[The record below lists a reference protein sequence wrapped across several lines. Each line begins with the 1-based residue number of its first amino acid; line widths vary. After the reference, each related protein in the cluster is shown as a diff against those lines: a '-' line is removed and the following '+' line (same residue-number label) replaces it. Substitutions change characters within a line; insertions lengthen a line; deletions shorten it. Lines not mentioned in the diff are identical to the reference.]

1 MSGDSSGLSRAI
13 FIFIYAIPIVT
24 AVLYGGV
31 DTGTWAVLTVLIGA
45 MTILWLLDGWLSR
58 GLLLGATSLLIPIL
72 ALCGV
77 GMLQLGLGTSAD
89 PYSTR
94 LFLIKLIC
102 YSIFFA
108 AASTFINTPQR
119 VKKIVIG
126 IVIFAAAMALFGI
139 LQRISNADTIYGM
152 RESPQA
158 IPFGPFINQHHFAA
172 FMEMAAALAVS
183 LLVGKSLA
191 REKKFLIAIC
201 LLFLAVAITLTGSR
215 GGLISFVAA
224 AAFVG
229 VVTYPLRLR
238 TRSGRNEERARRL
251 PWVIAGVAGLFL
263 FVVFIVSIGGDE
275 SLMRGVGI
283 GGVGEDVTNG
293 RLHFWSIA
301 LKIFSEHPILGAG
314 LESFGVSFTRH
325 DTWAGILR
333 IEYAHNEYLQTLAD
347 SGIAGLTCV
356 VAFLVL
362 LFRKSYRA
370 IRAPQDNFSLEA
382 SIGAIAGCLAVAIHS
397 FFDFPLRT
405 PSNAFFFLLL
415 VVIVSTRIQVTKK
428 AS

>member
-1 MSGDSSGLSRAI
+1 LSGESSGLSRAI
-13 FIFIYAIPIVT
+13 FIFICAIPIVT

-77 GMLQLGLGTSAD
+77 GMLQLVLATSAD

-94 LFLIKLIC
+94 LFLIRLIC
-102 YSIFFA
+102 YSLFFA

-126 IVIFAAAMALFGI
+126 IVIFAAAMALLGI
-139 LQRISNADTIYGM
+139 LQKLSHADAIYGM
-152 RESPQA
+152 RVANQA

-172 FMEMAAALAVS
+172 FMEMAGALAVS

-201 LLFLAVAITLTGSR
+201 LLFLTVAVTLTGSR
-215 GGLISFVAA
+215 GGLISFIAA
-224 AAFVG
+224 AAFVM
-229 VVTYPLRLR
+229 VVTYSLRLR
-238 TRSGRNEERARRL
+238 TRSGRNEEKARRL

-283 GGVGEDVTNG
+283 GRVGEDVTNG

-314 LESFGVSFTRH
+314 LESYGVSFTRH
-325 DTWAGILR
+325 DTWTGIYR

-347 SGIAGLTCV
+347 SGIAGLACV

-362 LFRKSYRA
+362 LFRKSYVA
-370 IRAPQDNFSLEA
+370 IRAPQDGFSLEA

-415 VVIVSTRIQVTKK
+415 VVIATTRIPVTKK

>member
-1 MSGDSSGLSRAI
+1 LSGDSSGLSRAI
-13 FIFIYAIPIVT
+13 FIFICAIPIVT

-45 MTILWLLDGWLSR
+45 MTVLWLLDGWLSR

-77 GMLQLGLGTSAD
+77 GMLQLGLRTSAD

-108 AASTFINTPQR
+108 AASTFINTPHR

-172 FMEMAAALAVS
+172 FMEMAGALAVS

-201 LLFLAVAITLTGSR
+201 LLFLTVAITLTGSR

-224 AAFVG
+224 GALVG
-229 VVTYPLRLR
+229 VVTYALRLR
-238 TRSGRNEERARRL
+238 STSGRNKEKARRL
-251 PWVIAGVAGLFL
+251 PWLIAGVVGLFL
-263 FVVFIVSIGGDE
+263 FVVFFVSIGGDE
-275 SLMRGVGI
+275 WLMRGVGMD
-283 GGVGEDVTNG
+283 GGGEDVTNG

-325 DTWAGILR
+325 DTWTGIFR
-333 IEYAHNEYLQTLAD
+333 VEYAHNEYLQTLAD
-347 SGIAGLTCV
+347 SGIAGLACV

-370 IRAPQDNFSLEA
+370 IRDPQDDFSLEA
-382 SIGAIAGCLAVAIHS
+382 NIGAIAGCLAVAIHS
-397 FFDFPLRT
+397 FVDFPLRT
-405 PSNAFFFLLL
+405 PANAFFFLLL
-415 VVIVSTRIQVTKK
+415 VVIATARIPVTKK
-428 AS
+428 VT

>member
-13 FIFIYAIPIVT
+13 FIFVCAIPILT

-45 MTILWLLDGWLSR
+45 MTILWLLEGWLSR

-77 GMLQLGLGTSAD
+77 GMLQLALGTSAD

-126 IVIFAAAMALFGI
+126 IVIFAAAMALLGI
-139 LQRISNADTIYGM
+139 LQKLSHADAIYGM
-152 RESPQA
+152 REANQS

-201 LLFLAVAITLTGSR
+201 LLVLTVAITLTGSR
-215 GGLISFVAA
+215 GGLISFIVAGA
-224 AAFVG
+224 LVG
-229 VVTYPLRLR
+229 VVTFALRLR
-238 TRSGRNEERARRL
+238 TRSGRNEKKARRL

-275 SLMRGVGI
+275 SLIRGVGM

-325 DTWAGILR
+325 DTWAGIFR

-347 SGIAGLTCV
+347 SGIAGLACV

-370 IRAPQDNFSLEA
+370 ILDPQDDFSLEA
-382 SIGAIAGCLAVAIHS
+382 SIGAIAGCFAVAIHS
-397 FFDFPLRT
+397 FVDFPLRT

-415 VVIVSTRIQVTKK
+415 VVIATARIPVTNK
-428 AS
+428 AA